1 MRALSLAKR
10 SGSTATVSHRHIC
23 LGKQHPLGARGPAP
37 GGPGLGWQWLP
48 RIGQEVL
55 VKFTDGDPDQPI
67 VIATLYNGQGAG
79 GIAPTPGGGA
89 AEHSDADLFAQVHDG
104 AASAQHNLSAGLGG
118 GHAPAWHAASPEA
131 EGHRNAAALWGFK
144 TKELGGS
151 GFSQLVFDDSDQQ
164 LRVQLAA
171 STQSSQLNLGHI
183 IHQQHNYRGG
193 LRGQGFELRTDGYA
207 ALRGGAGVL
216 LSTYHGPGGIKL
228 EPTADFAAGMALLQ
242 QLRTL
247 SQSLDGAAT
256 THQSVRL
263 PGHAGSHKADASQMD
278 ADNAPHAALLRSAST
293 LVDSEST
300 EQALGEAALK
310 DPGTGK
316 QRVPHTGDAV
326 IAAAAKDALLAIAGQ
341 HLQINAG
348 EDISLAS
355 GGSINLALNAQARL
369 HTGQAIGLLAAAASA
384 DHEGTDGRTGL
395 SVIAASDSL
404 DIQAQTDTVK
414 IQSKEQLTLQSAS
427 ASIELAAARKIRIA
441 TAQGAAIT
449 IEGGNIRFEAP
460 GSITYKASM
469 RTLQGPVQGGYALP
483 QFPQSVCIPCLLKAM
498 QSGSPL
504 AAVLPV

>member
-1 MRALSLAKR
+1 MKTASPGFAPKR
-10 SGSTATVSHRHIC
+10 VAYAAATLVLSTA
-23 LGKQHPLGARGPAP
+23 
-37 GGPGLGWQWLP
+37 
-48 RIGQEVL
+48 VL
-55 VKFTDGDPDQPI
+55 V
-67 VIATLYNGQGAG
+67 AC
-79 GIAPTPGGGA
+79 
-89 AEHSDADLFAQVHDG
+89 
-104 AASAQHNLSAGLGG
+104 
-118 GHAPAWHAASPEA
+118 
-131 EGHRNAAALWGFK
+131 
-144 TKELGGS
+144 GGS
-151 GFSQLVFDDSDQQ
+151 DDSDPPPSTPQPPAVQGRWTTGDLHVHTMQSDDAQQVSTLDKVLASAFDRFGLDWATLSDQ

-171 STQSSQLNLGHI
+171 STQTSQLNLGHI
-183 IHQQHNYRGG
+183 IHQQDNYRGG

-207 ALRGGAGVL
+207 CLRGGAGVL
-216 LSTYHGPGGIKL
+216 LSTYHGPSGIRL

-242 QLRTL
+242 HLSTL

-263 PGHAGSHKADASQMD
+263 PGHAGSHQANASLMD

-293 LVDSEST
+293 LVDSDCT

-310 DPGTGK
+310 DPATGK
-316 QRVPHTGDAV
+316 LRVPHTGDAV
-326 IAAAAKDALLAIAGQ
+326 IAAAAKGGLLAIAGQ

-369 HTGQAIGLLAAAASA
+369 HTGQAIGLLAAAARA
-384 DHEGTDGRTGL
+384 DHEGTEGRTGL

-404 DIQAQTDTVK
+404 DIQAQTDTLK

-427 ASIELAAARKIRIA
+427 AAVELAAAGKIRIA

-449 IEGGNIRFEAP
+449 LEGGNIRFEAP

-483 QFPQSVCIPCLLKAM
+483 LFPQSVCIPCLLKAM

-504 AAVLPV
+504 AAVLPA